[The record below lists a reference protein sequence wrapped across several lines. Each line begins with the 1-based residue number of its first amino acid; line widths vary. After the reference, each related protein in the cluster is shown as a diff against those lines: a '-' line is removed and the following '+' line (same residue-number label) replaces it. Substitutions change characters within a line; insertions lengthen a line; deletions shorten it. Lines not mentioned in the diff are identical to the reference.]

1 MKKIGFIYLF
11 ITLLSVGF
19 VACTEE
25 DFAGK
30 VKETSFTEV
39 EGVDVTL
46 LDSMEYVIGSF
57 KFDTPEKWTV
67 TSDQMMWVSFSDAVD
82 GEFYADISGA
92 AGENIVY
99 VKVSDAGRGYSA
111 DSAKITLT
119 SGNKEYVVSTITRP
133 GKKWLDVKA
142 KDGSVVDAIEI
153 DESANA
159 WYLLEGLFECAPTSY
174 PSWLQEPVFEDGGY
188 RFSIIDS
195 LDLLQNPL
203 EGELIVS
210 DRTNTYQSYVP
221 VRYSGMNPA
230 VIRISGDTPW
240 NWLASIDGK
249 KIKSKQAMDSVV
261 IKESLEMDVFC
272 RNNAYSI
279 VFAEEK
285 DSLLYPKAADDAWIK
300 ATRNGNKVSVTV
312 DASETGAPR
321 SGYLFAV
328 PDVLRDSLDIALSM
342 LDSAKN
348 ILDKYES
355 CVLVQMEQRAA
366 GFDVFLVEDDVETA
380 VPCEIDEQAD
390 WFVIVASNYFNGT
403 DPDVSAC
410 NVELGKSYVINTK
423 LTADNWSPGDM
434 ALCDIDYESIRLSSW
449 IPKKYKQK
457 AVLGEDGFYRIYIEV
472 PENLVIDE
480 ETDPNKKY
488 NNNIVLRLLS
498 PDGLNMKA
506 LVVRV
511 QE

>member
-1 MKKIGFIYLF
+1 MKKIGFIYSF
-11 ITLLSVGF
+11 IALLSIGF
-19 VACTEE
+19 VACTEVE
-25 DFAGK
+25 FAGK
-30 VKETSFTEV
+30 GKELSFAEV

-57 KFDTPEKWTV
+57 KFDAPEKWTV

-99 VKVSDAGRGYSA
+99 VKVSDAGREYSA

-119 SGNKEYVVSTITRP
+119 SGNNDYVVSTITRP
-133 GKKWLDVKA
+133 GKKWLDVRT
-142 KDGSVVDAIEI
+142 KDGSVVDVIEI
-153 DESANA
+153 GKSANA
-159 WYLLEGLFECAPTSY
+159 WYSLKGLVEYPTIY
-174 PSWLQEPVFEDGGY
+174 PSWLREPVSVDGGY
-188 RFSIIDS
+188 SFSIVDS
-195 LDLLQNPL
+195 LDLLWNPL
-203 EGELIVS
+203 EGEIVVS
-210 DRTNTYQSYVP
+210 DKTNTYQVNLP
-221 VRYSGMNPA
+221 IVYSGNPA
-230 VIRISGDTPW
+230 LTIISGDTPW
-240 NWLASIDGK
+240 GWLASIDGK

-261 IKESLEMDVFC
+261 IKESLEMEVIC
-272 RNNAYSI
+272 RNNAYSV

-285 DSLLYPKAADDAWIK
+285 DSLLYPKSADDAWIK
-300 ATRNGNKVSVTV
+300 AARNGNKVSVTV
-312 DASETGAPR
+312 DASETDAPR

-328 PDVLRDSLDIALSM
+328 PEVLRDSFDIALSM
-342 LDSAKN
+342 IDSTKN

-355 CVLVQMEQRAA
+355 CVLVQMEQIAA
-366 GFDVFLVEDDVETA
+366 GFGVFLVEDDVETA

-423 LTADNWSPGDM
+423 LTEDNWSPKDM
-434 ALCDIDYESIRLSSW
+434 ALYDIDYEEIRIGSW
-449 IPKKYKQK
+449 IPKKK
-457 AVLGEDGFYRIYIEV
+457 AVLEDGFYRIYIEV
-472 PENLVIDE
+472 PESLVIDE
-480 ETDPNKKY
+480 EVDPNKKY

-506 LVVRV
+506 LVFRV

>member
-1 MKKIGFIYLF
+1 MKKIGFIYSF
-11 ITLLSVGF
+11 IALLSIGF
-19 VACTEE
+19 VACTEG

-39 EGVDVTL
+39 EGLDVAL

-99 VKVSDAGRGYSA
+99 VKVSDAGREYSA

-119 SGNKEYVVSTITRP
+119 SGNNDYVVSTITRP
-133 GKKWLDVKA
+133 GKKWLDVRT
-142 KDGSVVDAIEI
+142 KDGSAVDAVEI

-159 WYLLEGLFECAPTSY
+159 WYLLDGLFECAPTAY
-174 PSWLQEPVFEDGGY
+174 PLWLQEPVYEDGGY
-188 RFSIIDS
+188 RFSIVDS
-195 LDLLQNPL
+195 LELLQNPL
-203 EGELIVS
+203 EGELVVS
-210 DRTNTYQSYVP
+210 DRTNTYQAYIP
-221 VRYSGMNPA
+221 VKYSGMDPA
-230 VIRISGDTPW
+230 TVRISGDTPW

-249 KIKSKQAMDSVV
+249 RIRSKQAMDSVV

-272 RNNAYSI
+272 RNNAYTI
-279 VFAEEK
+279 LFAEEK
-285 DSLLYPKAADDAWIK
+285 DSILYPKTIEDAWMK
-300 ATRNGNKVSVTV
+300 TTRNGSKVSVTV

-328 PDVLRDSLDIALSM
+328 PDVLCDSLNTALSA
-342 LDSAKN
+342 LDSTKN
-348 ILDKYES
+348 ILDKYENL
-355 CVLVQMEQRAA
+355 VLVQMEQRAS

-380 VPCEIDEQAD
+380 IPCEIDEQAD

-423 LTADNWSPGDM
+423 LTEENWSPKDM
-434 ALCDIDYESIRLSSW
+434 ALYDIDYEEIRIGSW
-449 IPKKYKQK
+449 IPKKKGI
-457 AVLGEDGFYRIYIEV
+457 LGEDGFYRIYVEV
-472 PENLVIDE
+472 PENLIIDE
-480 ETDPNKKY
+480 EVDPDKKY

-506 LVVRV
+506 LVFRV